1 MISTKS
7 QKINLKIQMKSFT
20 EDKNINVVI
29 NDIENTFPISSNSS
43 TEIIINNVEL
53 LPGTNPITFIGE
65 DYRSI
70 DPKILYKTMD
80 SKSILE
86 NEFRISHIVYSISFE
101 R

>member
-1 MISTKS
+1 M
-7 QKINLKIQMKSFT
+7 
-20 EDKNINVVI
+20 
-29 NDIENTFPISSNSS
+29 
-43 TEIIINNVEL
+43 EL

-86 NEFRISHIVYSISFE
+86 NEFRDMFYYPKTNLYAIHDKSLINFDEYIKVLSNFNLPFCNEKS
-101 R
+101 RP